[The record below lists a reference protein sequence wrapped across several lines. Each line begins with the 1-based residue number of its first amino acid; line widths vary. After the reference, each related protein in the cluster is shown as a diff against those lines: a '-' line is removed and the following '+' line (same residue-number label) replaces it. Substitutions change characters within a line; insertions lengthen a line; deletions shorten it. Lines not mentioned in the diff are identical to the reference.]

1 MINEITIIGN
11 IGADAQ
17 DLTTAAGKRFTKFTV
32 ATNDRYA
39 DPQGQ
44 WQTSTEWHTVKVW
57 GAQAQNAF
65 QRCKKGK
72 KVYVKGKMTSY
83 KSETDTRLWEVRCYT
98 FRILDKDDR
107 EEVQVHHKPQS
118 QFQTPSAFGVNQPAP
133 SWGAP
138 IK

>member
-17 DLTTAAGKRFTKFTV
+17 DLTTASGKRFTKFTV
-32 ATNDRYA
+32 ATNDRYT

-72 KVYVKGKMTSY
+72 KVYVRGKMTSY
-83 KSETDTRLWEVRCYT
+83 KSEADTRLWEVRCYI
-98 FRILDKDDR
+98 FKILDKDERDHR
-107 EEVQVHHKPQS
+107 EDVQVQHKPQHHTYGS
-118 QFQTPSAFGVNQPAP
+118 NQPAP